1 MRSLNSIPAL
11 PEQGEQAVAR
21 AEAVVGIAWEVAAQ
35 HFFLVQ
41 EAEHDQRDDEYETEQ
56 RPPGAQRKRRQK
68 QHKNRAEVH
77 RMSNEAIRS
86 GGDHSVSLL
95 DLDGAGSKAVLFHD
109 PKRYQIAGEYEDLR
123 KNGQPTWDARP
134 AEAVVQTGDKQGC
147 KDN

>member
-1 MRSLNSIPAL
+1 MLPLNSVSAL
-11 PEQGEQAVAR
+11 PEEGEEAGAR

-35 HFFLVQ
+35 HFFLVE
-41 EAEHDQRDDEYETEQ
+41 EAEHDQRDDEEEARQ
-56 RPPGAQRKRRQK
+56 RPPGAQRKRREE

-77 RMSNEAIRS
+77 RMPNDTIGS
-86 GGDHSVSLL
+86 GGDHSVPLL
-95 DLDGAGSKAVLFHD
+95 DLDGARSKAVHLHD
-109 PKRYQIAGEYEDLR
+109 PKRDQIAGEYKDLG